1 MKKQVVSVSIMQSA
15 KVMAALYLALS
26 LPMVLLM
33 AIPAMMSNQS
43 FPLVMLVA
51 MPIAYTVF
59 GFIFTIF
66 GAWLYNL
73 IAARIGG
80 FEFTTAEIEERP

>member
-1 MKKQVVSVSIMQSA
+1 MKKQIVNVSIMQSA

-26 LPMVLLM
+26 LPLVLLM
-33 AIPAMMSNQS
+33 AIPAMMSNES
-43 FPLVMLVA
+43 FPLMMLVV
-51 MPIAYTVF
+51 MPIGYTIF
-59 GFIFTIF
+59 GFIFTVI

-80 FEFTTAEIEERP
+80 FEFTTAEIEERS